1 MGLIEIEIY
10 SIKFGGSI
18 EHWDNLQQ
26 CFQGCHILKYMF
38 VYLFVWLD
46 VIMS

>member
-1 MGLIEIEIY
+1 MGLIEIGIY

-26 CFQGCHILKYMF
+26 CHQGYHILKYMF

-46 VIMS
+46 VIML